1 MQTKTK
7 IPVNEVTQHETAVQ
21 KGNNSSAIKL
31 AAVPAFQLLE
41 DKGDELHLNNSVS
54 TGENQNQVNKS
65 QPDYNPAGQG
75 TSNTTSGTSYQ
86 RKTVDELQLR
96 KEDIVTPFKPVQKKE
111 NKTGIP
117 DNLKTGVEN
126 LSGFS
131 LDDVKV
137 NYNSGKPAQLNALA
151 FAQGTEIHVAS
162 GQEKHLPHEAWHV
175 VQQKQG
181 RVRATTQLK
190 DGVPANDD
198 KALEEEADVMGAK
211 SLQMYRPNQTVSD
224 RSAETNSS
232 IFTPHETRTA
242 TPYPGVNT
250 FGVRQLQ
257 VNPNPAVIQCW
268 TDEEVY
274 TVIRESIPGWRRIVE
289 QIEKEEN
296 KWEKRFMA
304 KQLIG
309 ELEKALIG
317 STTTPQNG
325 YRLGRTY
332 EYAGSAANS
341 ISELKVRTEKLLSDA
356 QDPIHEV
363 IDEHDEL
370 EVIVSKKYKEMIS
383 KARELGVETT
393 VDKVSE
399 KLKTTSSLA
408 KKDIL
413 TNLHPDKKNL
423 EQLNGAL
430 LAELKSYD
438 IELLRL
444 KRVEENQ
451 PLLEQLTDIMNDE
464 HEWMSSLED
473 LLSETTYNK
482 KKLSLE
488 FGEVQQYSKG
498 IRKVAVNL
506 RTLSD
511 PKSIEKIPE
520 SILAFEKHIANV
532 KHLGISVEDAHERS
546 KGSGGGSNTARVIN
560 WVHTTK
566 VARISQK
573 AFDGLVEIGCS
584 AGNIQAA
591 LETIKNAGPG
601 EWNVIK
607 DIGKKY
613 ELKVLGSGKYRC
625 ESADLSRPISFI
637 NKPKKGVGK

>member
-1 MQTKTK
+1 MQTQVKP
-7 IPVNEVTQHETAVQ
+7 PVVVNQNDDNTSFQPRSL
-21 KGNNSSAIKL
+21 SSLKL
-31 AAVPAFQLLE
+31 PAVPAFQRNPY
-41 DKGDELHLNNSVS
+41 DKITLRQIASPVS
-54 TGENQNQVNKS
+54 ES
-65 QPDYNPAGQG
+65 I
-75 TSNTTSGTSYQ
+75 
-86 RKTVDELQLR
+86 L
-96 KEDIVTPFKPVQKKE
+96 VQKKE
-111 NKTGIP
+111 NKTGLP

-151 FAQGTEIHVAS
+151 FAQGTAIHIAS

-181 RVRATTQLK
+181 RVQATTQLK

-198 KALEEEADVMGAK
+198 KALEQEADVMGAK
-211 SLQMYRPNQTVSD
+211 SLQMYRPNKTFSD
-224 RSAETNSS
+224 RTVETNTS
-232 IFTPHETRTA
+232 IFTPGETVAAKSYT
-242 TPYPGVNT
+242 GLNS
-250 FGVRQLQ
+250 FGVSQLQ
-257 VNPNPAVIQCW
+257 VNTTNTVIQCW

-274 TVIRESIPGWRRIVE
+274 TVIRESIPGWRRILE

-304 KQLIG
+304 KDLIK
-309 ELEKALIG
+309 ELEEVLTG
-317 STTTPQNG
+317 STITPPNG

-341 ISELKVRTEKLLSDA
+341 ISELKIRTEKLLNDA
-356 QDPIHEV
+356 QDPIHDA

-370 EVIVSKKYKEMIS
+370 EVIVSKKYTEMIS
-383 KARELGVETT
+383 KAGELGVEIMA
-393 VDKVSE
+393 DKVNE
-399 KLKTTSSLA
+399 KLKSASSLA
-408 KKDIL
+408 KTDIGTKL
-413 TNLHPDKKNL
+413 SPQTKSP

-438 IELLRL
+438 KELERL
-444 KRVEENQ
+444 KLVEENQ

-464 HEWMSSLED
+464 HDWLSSLED

-482 KKLSLE
+482 KKLSQA
-488 FGEVQQYSKG
+488 FIEVQQHSRE

-511 PKSIEKIPE
+511 PKSIEKIPA
-520 SILAFEKHIANV
+520 SILAFKKHIENV
-532 KHLGISVEDAHERS
+532 KDLGITVESAHEKS
-546 KGSGGGSNTARVIN
+546 KGSGGGSNTPRVIT
-560 WVHTTK
+560 WAHTTR

-625 ESADLSRPISFI
+625 ESTDLSSPISFI